1 MNFYLAYK
9 QNKFKDIFIFYI
21 KLASVRVLVLLAP
34 SATAV
39 VVVVADHSI
48 QVSNVNAVLLVI
60 MITRDVLRVRAT
72 DKVH

>member
-1 MNFYLAYK
+1 M
-9 QNKFKDIFIFYI
+9 
-21 KLASVRVLVLLAP
+21 LVLLAP

-48 QVSNVNAVLLVI
+48 QVSNVNAVLLGI